1 MTIRRIAILAVAL
14 AALSA
19 CKAVT
24 LQEATVTQSTFGIE
38 AEDWGVPATD
48 ELRQDAYHAPT
59 PTTHPTAA
67 VINTQDLHAMLIGPN
82 PPVTINAL
90 FGNRQVTSIPARTGC
105 LPQVK
110 AVRSTTTSRLTW
122 RRRSGTSPTTISH
135 DRSWFTAST
144 PTAGCPTTPP
154 CVSTRSATKTST
166 GIVAASLRGRQRISP
181 REWPTGK
188 PRTAPGRSRRAVR
201 GVVAAFDREAAGS
214 PAGLNFGRTAE
225 PVQRRWMPIAASARA

>member
-24 LQEATVTQSTFGIE
+24 LQEATVTQPTFGIE

-67 VINTQDLHAMLIGPN
+67 VINTHDLHAMLIGPN

-90 FGNRQVTSIPARTGC
+90 SGNNRVTSIPGSIW
-105 LPQVK
+105 LP
-110 AVRSTTTSRLTW
+110 
-122 RRRSGTSPTTISH
+122 
-135 DRSWFTAST
+135 
-144 PTAGCPTTPP
+144 
-154 CVSTRSATKTST
+154 
-166 GIVAASLRGRQRISP
+166 
-181 REWPTGK
+181 
-188 PRTAPGRSRRAVR
+188 
-201 GVVAAFDREAAGS
+201 AAGQGGTFDDDIQTQLAVTLANITDDEFARPIVVYCLDAKCWLS
-214 PAGLNFGRTAE
+214 YNAALRFDALGHENLYWYRGG
-225 PVQRRWMPIAASARA
+225 IAAWKAANLPTRMANR